1 MHYRVTKDPGFSL
14 PLKSKAPLWFHVGFR
29 RDAGAPIFSA
39 DSLGDK
45 HKFERFLH
53 ARRPSV
59 AARGRAGDVRPAPV
73 LGFKEEVVTVDGVA
87 RMSVSLAL
95 VGTVRK
101 ADPDRVAL
109 KRVILTGVPF
119 EDAQEQSGGAVA
131 FHNPDDIR
139 WFKPLELW
147 TKYGMRGKIKDA
159 IGTHG
164 HMKCLFNGVIQQRDT
179 ICATMCKR
187 VYPKFPA
194 RVII

>member
-1 MHYRVTKDPGFSL
+1 MARL
-14 PLKSKAPLWFHVGFR
+14 A
-29 RDAGAPIFSA
+29 SA
-39 DSLGDK
+39 
-45 HKFERFLH
+45 FE
-53 ARRPSV
+53 
-59 AARGRAGDVRPAPV
+59 ARGDRTLVRLGREDVTREDARPFLRV
-73 LGFKEEVVTVDGVA
+73 GFKEEVVTVDGVA

-119 EDAQEQSGGAVA
+119 KTHKSKAVVRFM

-179 ICATMCKR
+179 ICATMYKR
-187 VYPKFPA
+187 VYPKFPLA
-194 RVII
+194 